1 MNNNR
6 VKQVKDAEQTDHTYI
21 FLLIIKLREE
31 CPNTEFILVRIF
43 LYSDQKKV
51 RIWTFFTQC
60 QM

>member
-6 VKQVKDAEQTDHTYI
+6 VKQVKDAEQTDHIYI

-43 LYSDQKKV
+43 LYSD
-51 RIWTFFTQC
+51 
-60 QM
+60 